1 MLKKLFIFLAVIVC
15 TVFMCE
21 YDFILSI
28 LFILVSPFVLRF
40 FKHTHKHGNFL
51 SINFYAQSSK
61 LNSINSNIKIFFA
74 IIMLIFCVGANSI
87 IISLEIAV
95 IMLYITVF
103 KGKIKIDYY
112 FSLLTLPFSFIILS
126 SIAILFNISDKPL
139 GYINISIFNYFI
151 CITKKSEYSAML
163 LITKAVGALSCLY
176 MLSLSTPINE
186 IISVL
191 NKLKIPS
198 VVVELMYLIYR
209 YIFILLNIQNNMAI
223 AAKSRLGNLGL
234 KSKYYTFLSIAS
246 NLLILSLKKS
256 STFFDAME
264 ARCYEGNLCFL
275 EEQKPICKKDIL
287 IFSGLSLIIFIS
299 FIVYKI
305 LGVDF

>member
-1 MLKKLFIFLAVIVC
+1 MKKLFIFLAIIVSDIFIC
-15 TVFMCE
+15 K
-21 YDFILSI
+21 YDLILGI
-28 LFILVSPFVLRF
+28 LFILVSPFVLKI
-40 FKHTHKHGNFL
+40 FKHNHGRGDFL
-51 SINFYAQSSK
+51 SIDFYAQSSK
-61 LNSINSNIKIFFA
+61 LNSINANIKIFFSLV
-74 IIMLIFCVGANSI
+74 ILIFCIGVNSI
-87 IISLEIAV
+87 IMSLEIAV

-112 FSLLTLPFSFIILS
+112 FSLLTIPFSFIILS

-139 GYINISIFNYFI
+139 GYIDISIFRYFI
-151 CITKKSEYSAML
+151 CITKESEYNAVL
-163 LITKAVGALSCLY
+163 LISKSIGALSCLY
-176 MLSLSTPINE
+176 MLSLSTAMCE

-191 NKLKIPS
+191 NRLKIPS

-209 YIFILLNIQNNMAI
+209 YIFILLDIQNKMSI
-223 AAKSRLGNLGL
+223 ASESRLGNLNF

-264 ARCYEGNLCFL
+264 ARCYEGNLYFL

-287 IFSGLSLIIFIS
+287 LFIRLALIIFIS
-299 FIVYKI
+299 FTVYKI
-305 LGVDF
+305 LGVNF